1 MPDQT
6 LSDDII
12 FRCDRCNEELSKTS
26 IFNSAS
32 LFGVV
37 FLFGKQYSYFGIT
50 CPNENCNNT
59 ILTKY
64 NATYISH
71 LKKQLFFDYG
81 KEFTDHSDPRFKYQS
96 FSYNF
101 DSDPNI
107 KNAIEIYYRGKI
119 GKGEHEFKDELEIL
133 DHQTGFY
140 RTFDFFDYAI
150 GPAISIL
157 RFNENDINKIL
168 KYENQTGLRVF
179 PRYIVSDP
187 LYSAINDFCWNYDL
201 LVNFHKSLNLPFVF
215 YDLRESLTKRKIMK
229 NNDFLN
235 ILDIRHQEDISASFP
250 DEIAFG
256 IINQGVISKLSRV
269 SDGAP
274 QHHYTKEKS
283 SKNIPPHDYICE
295 KVWDSYHKS
304 YMEDLL
310 SNLARNF
317 INEYLLLNQKINFC
331 YNSIWN
337 LREKYLKEI
346 YDYVVSRKKRP
357 EIKKRLSK
365 SDDEWRKK
373 IDETLPAFKT
383 IISHNKRIYEIK
395 DDLGLLASKGTEDND
410 VLLMG
415 ESGTG
420 KELFTKAYQET
431 CCSDKPFVTV
441 NCGSIADKLFENQF
455 FGHIKGSYTDAKE
468 NYKGSFEQAD
478 GGVLFL
484 DEIGELDLKDQKRF
498 LRAVE
503 SREIQPVGG
512 KLKKVKIRI
521 VYATNSNLIKKVQTG
536 EFRNDL
542 YQRISKYSY
551 TIPDLRDRKD
561 DVILLVKHFI
571 KSSDTVSKTDPNVQP
586 IRIEDECLDLLEK
599 YQWPGNVR
607 ELKNEIER
615 IVSFRLL
622 RNDRS
627 DIKLNDLSK
636 KILELQALN
645 TVQTKAKNRRKKNPG
660 DEILIQFQKDGR
672 THESIADQCGVRRE
686 TVTRWYSKIRK
697 KSQYSQV

>member
-1 MPDQT
+1 MFDHA
-6 LSDDII
+6 LGDDII
-12 FRCDRCNEELSKTS
+12 FSCDRCNEELSKTS
-26 IFNSAS
+26 ILNSAS

-37 FLFGKQYSYFGIT
+37 FLFGHPDGYFGIT

-64 NATYISH
+64 NATYISQ
-71 LKKQLFFDYG
+71 LKEELFFDYAKG
-81 KEFTDHSDPRFKYQS
+81 FTDHPRFKYQS

-107 KNAIEIYYRGKI
+107 KNAIDGCYRKQI
-119 GKGEHEFKDELEIL
+119 GRGEHEVEVDLDVL

-140 RTFDFFDYAI
+140 NTFNLLDQAI

-157 RFNENDINKIL
+157 RFNENDINQIL

-187 LYSAINDFCWNYDL
+187 LYSAINDFCWDHDV
-201 LVNFHKSLNLPFVF
+201 LVNFHKSLNLSSFF
-215 YDLRESLTKRKIMK
+215 HDLGGSLAKRKIMK

-235 ILDIRHQEDISASFP
+235 ILDIRHQEDITANLSHEGGGF
-250 DEIAFG
+250 FTF
-256 IINQGVISKLSRV
+256 NQGITSRLSRV

-274 QHHYTKEKS
+274 QNHYTKENF

-310 SNLARNF
+310 SNLARDF

-337 LREKYLKEI
+337 LKEKYLKEI

-365 SDDEWRKK
+365 SDDKWMKK
-373 IDETLPAFKT
+373 IDEIFPAFKT

-395 DDLGLLASKGTEDND
+395 DDLGLLASDVTEDND

-431 CCSDKPFVTV
+431 FCSDKPFVTV
-441 NCGSIADKLFENQF
+441 NCGSIADALFENQF
-455 FGHIKGSYTDAKE
+455 FGYIKGAYTDAKE
-468 NYKGSFEQAD
+468 NYKGYFEQAD

-503 SREIQPVGG
+503 SREIQPLSG
-512 KLKKVKIRI
+512 KPKKVKIRI

-571 KSSDTVSKTDPNVQP
+571 KSSDTVSKTDPNVPP

-627 DIKLNDLSK
+627 DINLNDLSK
-636 KILELQALN
+636 NIFELQTLN

-660 DEILIQFQKDGR
+660 DEILIQFQKEGR

-697 KSQYSQV
+697 RSYQYSQV